1 MPVIGLSARSDI
13 SKEKIKSVGFTDFL
27 VKPFTSNRLYNTIWN
42 YVREEDPAH
51 DAFEIEEKQLFEEKG
66 VSALIEFVSDDKE
79 TSQAILESFI
89 NETGISWVQLQEA
102 FQKKEEKVIQ
112 GITHK
117 ILPLFRSMGSESL
130 IGIMEKLEK
139 GETLPEEEKDFVL
152 TKIQDY
158 LEEAKFLKKKFEGK

>member
-1 MPVIGLSARSDI
+1 MIQ
-13 SKEKIKSVGFTDFL
+13 
-27 VKPFTSNRLYNTIWN
+27 
-42 YVREEDPAH
+42 
-51 DAFEIEEKQLFEEKG
+51 EKQLFEEKG
-66 VSALIEFVSDDKE
+66 VSALIEFVSDHKE